1 MLFVFA
7 LYLPFSL
14 LNSKTALAS
23 RESFQFI
30 LRLSGQLTCRII
42 YRLRQ
47 PQWGSAKEEQC
58 EKRNRCGQKSQR
70 GGFESSL
77 WDLKDDRLPAGV
89 CNAILTTLKKT
100 GNSKLTFLGF
110 SCFLWYSSHTQKM
123 KKNILLVYWVLLIFP
138 KMWIILAE
146 KKHSTLPLSFMQIH
160 VSSWMRNPSSIKQ
173 VGFWAVQAAT
183 IIITTVPLM

>member
-14 LNSKTALAS
+14 LKSNSFNRPKKTFNSYWGCLVNWHVV
-23 RESFQFI
+23 
-30 LRLSGQLTCRII
+30 LSID
-42 YRLRQ
+42 
-47 PQWGSAKEEQC
+47 WGSAKEEQC
-58 EKRNRCGQKSQR
+58 EKRNPCGQKSQR

-110 SCFLWYSSHTQKM
+110 SYFLRNSSHTQKIN
-123 KKNILLVYWVLLIFP
+123 KKILLVLQSLLNI
-138 KMWIILAE
+138 
-146 KKHSTLPLSFMQIH
+146 S
-160 VSSWMRNPSSIKQ
+160 
-173 VGFWAVQAAT
+173 
-183 IIITTVPLM
+183 

>member
-14 LNSKTALAS
+14 LKSNSFNRS
-23 RESFQFI
+23 RKISIHIEVVWSI
-30 LRLSGQLTCRII
+30 DIHVLSID
-42 YRLRQ
+42 
-47 PQWGSAKEEQC
+47 WGSAKEEQC

-110 SCFLWYSSHTQKM
+110 SYFLRNSSHTQKIN
-123 KKNILLVYWVLLIFP
+123 KKILLVLQSLLNI
-138 KMWIILAE
+138 
-146 KKHSTLPLSFMQIH
+146 S
-160 VSSWMRNPSSIKQ
+160 
-173 VGFWAVQAAT
+173 
-183 IIITTVPLM
+183 

>member
-30 LRLSGQLTCRII
+30 LRLSGQLTCII

-47 PQWGSAKEEQC
+47 PHWGSAKEEQC

-110 SCFLWYSSHTQKM
+110 SYFLRNSSHTQKIN
-123 KKNILLVYWVLLIFP
+123 KKILLVLQSLLNI
-138 KMWIILAE
+138 
-146 KKHSTLPLSFMQIH
+146 S
-160 VSSWMRNPSSIKQ
+160 
-173 VGFWAVQAAT
+173 
-183 IIITTVPLM
+183 

>member
-14 LNSKTALAS
+14 LKSTSFNRS
-23 RESFQFI
+23 RKISIYIEVVNWH
-30 LRLSGQLTCRII
+30 TCII
-42 YRLRQ
+42 YRLRLCQ
-47 PQWGSAKEEQC
+47 RRAVWKKKSLWS
-58 EKRNRCGQKSQR
+58 EKPT

-110 SCFLWYSSHTQKM
+110 SYFLRNSSHTQKIN
-123 KKNILLVYWVLLIFP
+123 KKILLVLQSLLNI
-138 KMWIILAE
+138 
-146 KKHSTLPLSFMQIH
+146 S
-160 VSSWMRNPSSIKQ
+160 
-173 VGFWAVQAAT
+173 
-183 IIITTVPLM
+183 